1 MTESSARDG
10 REVRSDP
17 GRVERSS
24 SRLDETERT
33 TGPPRRV
40 MTDGG
45 QAEMEGADDQPEDAS
60 DADAAH
66 EEADAD
72 AEEGGADPAESEEPQ
87 GGEDESEGAV
97 ESEDED
103 EKGDTEEEVAVTE
116 GEAED
121 ETEAEEGEG
130 DEETVETDG
139 EDADGEEKDEYHV
152 EDAEDVYQ
160 DDETAGVLHLDLDG
174 LFLDLLGLEVN
185 LNPVT
190 LDVSARPGGNNL
202 LGNLLSA
209 VTGLL
214 DGPGAV
220 LDKVQSLLG
229 KPKELLGS
237 LVSKPKKLL
246 SNVLGKPREWLS
258 SALGKPREWLSGLFG
273 GGTGEPAA
281 ADEPDAEETKPA
293 AADDEEAEPSEGD
306 ETPGRISRAASW
318 LREKLSGL
326 VPSFPTE
333 EIVAVIVSKV
343 IEQLIERLEPQRE
356 EEAGGQAE
364 PSQAEASS

>member
-1 MTESSARDG
+1 MTASSARDG

-24 SRLDETERT
+24 SRLDETGRT
-33 TGPPRRV
+33 TGPPPRV
-40 MTDGG
+40 ITDGG
-45 QAEMEGADDQPEDAS
+45 QAGMDEVDDQPEDAS
-60 DADAAH
+60 DADVAPG
-66 EEADAD
+66 
-72 AEEGGADPAESEEPQ
+72 EGETDPAESEEVQ
-87 GGEDESEGAV
+87 GGDDESEGAV
-97 ESEDED
+97 ESEDEE
-103 EKGDTEEEVAVTE
+103 EKGDAEEEAEVTD
-116 GEAED
+116 GESED
-121 ETEAEEGEG
+121 ETEAEVGEG
-130 DEETVETDG
+130 DDETATDG
-139 EDADGEEKDEYHV
+139 ADADGEEDEYHV
-152 EDAEDVYQ
+152 EDADDVYQ
-160 DDETAGVLHLDLDG
+160 GDETAGVLHLDLDG

-202 LGNLLSA
+202 LGNVLSA

-229 KPKELLGS
+229 DPKEVLSS
-237 LVSKPKKLL
+237 LVSKPKELL

-258 SALGKPREWLSGLFG
+258 SALGKPRAWLSGRFG
-273 GGTGEPAA
+273 GDTGEPAET
-281 ADEPDAEETKPA
+281 DEPDAEEAKPA
-293 AADDEEAEPSEGD
+293 AADDGEAEPSEGD
-306 ETPGRISRAASW
+306 ETPGRISRVASW
-318 LREKLSGL
+318 LSGKLSGL

-333 EIVAVIVSKV
+333 EIVAMIVSEV
-343 IEQLIERLEPQRE
+343 IEQLIERLEPERE

>member
-1 MTESSARDG
+1 M
-10 REVRSDP
+10 
-17 GRVERSS
+17 
-24 SRLDETERT
+24 
-33 TGPPRRV
+33 
-40 MTDGG
+40 
-45 QAEMEGADDQPEDAS
+45 
-60 DADAAH
+60 
-66 EEADAD
+66 
-72 AEEGGADPAESEEPQ
+72 
-87 GGEDESEGAV
+87 
-97 ESEDED
+97 
-103 EKGDTEEEVAVTE
+103 AVTE

-139 EDADGEEKDEYHV
+139 EDADGEEEDEYHV
-152 EDAEDVYQ
+152 EDTEDVYQ

-258 SALGKPREWLSGLFG
+258 SALGKPRECSVDSLAVALASRRKL
-273 GGTGEPAA
+273 TNR
-281 ADEPDAEETKPA
+281 
-293 AADDEEAEPSEGD
+293 
-306 ETPGRISRAASW
+306 TPRKRNQQQPTTRRRNRARATRRRAASPG
-318 LREKLSGL
+318 RPAGSEGSCPG
-326 VPSFPTE
+326 SFP
-333 EIVAVIVSKV
+333 
-343 IEQLIERLEPQRE
+343 
-356 EEAGGQAE
+356 
-364 PSQAEASS
+364 ASRPRRSWR